1 MFRVTHPEDKVYIVR
16 TFDGEYGTARYI
28 GADFT
33 LVTFQGSVPEPILN
47 EDFYVVSEIILFDEE
62 YDE

>member
-1 MFRVTHPEDKVYIVR
+1 MAIHPDDKIYILR

-28 GADFT
+28 GADIT
-33 LVTFQGSVPEPILN
+33 LVTFEGSVPEPVLN
-47 EDFYVVSEIILFDEE
+47 EDFYVVSEITLFDEE